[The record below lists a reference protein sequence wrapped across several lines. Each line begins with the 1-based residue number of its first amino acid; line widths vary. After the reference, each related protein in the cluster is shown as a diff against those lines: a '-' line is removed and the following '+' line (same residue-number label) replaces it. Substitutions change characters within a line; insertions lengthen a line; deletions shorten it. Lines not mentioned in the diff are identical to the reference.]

1 MGLGTKTGIPNLT
14 VIAQV
19 SATQLINFTMS
30 DSDDDWFNKDENEI
44 VSSLQQQVEQRKLEN
59 EAQEEHIEVF
69 NTTGKKMELK

>member
-1 MGLGTKTGIPNLT
+1 
-14 VIAQV
+14 
-19 SATQLINFTMS
+19 MS

-69 NTTGKKMELK
+69 NTTGKEMELK